1 MNIRKSDDLKNKYF
15 TAKTTLEE
23 EEWLFNSKNND
34 PEIEKWATYVNKN
47 KAEIPSNLK
56 DSVWSAIQNKEKRK
70 KQKLIRLSGIAA
82 SIVLFISIFI
92 YNYTN
97 KINDKKNE
105 ALLNE
110 ALSMFP
116 KEKNVAE
123 IQQVLYE
130 DNMVI
135 VYLASK

>member
-1 MNIRKSDDLKNKYF
+1 MNIQKSDDLKDKYF

-23 EEWLFNSKNND
+23 EKLLFNSKNRT
-34 PEIEKWATYVNKN
+34 PEIEKWAAYVKKN

-56 DSVWSAIQNKEKRK
+56 DSVWNAIRNKEKK
-70 KQKLIRLSGIAA
+70 KRQKLIRFSGIAA
-82 SIVLFISIFI
+82 SVVLFLSVFI

-97 KINDKKNE
+97 KIKYKKNE

-116 KEKNVAE
+116 EENIVKK
-123 IQQVLYE
+123 QQIFYE

-135 VYLASK
+135 VYLESK